1 MHEQSAQRLSG
12 IGIIL
17 LAAGASSRLGQ
28 PKQLLVL
35 NNITLIRKSAKVAVG
50 TGFAPIAV
58 VLGAH
63 KEKMQ
68 AEIKDLPV
76 AVIEN
81 DAWQEGMGTS
91 VKAGMQAL
99 LSLSPNAKAVILL
112 LCDQPFVTTPLLQN
126 LAQEYQNSGKLIIA
140 SQYGETLGVPALF
153 DRQFFFQL
161 TALRGDEGARKIIR
175 KHAAVVGSIS
185 FEEGKY
191 DIDTMADYRWV
202 EQMRNIPKTKL

>member
-1 MHEQSAQRLSG
+1 MYEQPAQRISG
-12 IGIIL
+12 IGIVL

-35 NNITLIRKSAKVAVG
+35 NNGTLIRKSAEVAVG
-50 TGFAPIAV
+50 TGCAPVVV

-76 AVIEN
+76 TVTEN

-91 VKAGMQAL
+91 VKAGMKQL
-99 LSLSPNAKAVILL
+99 LSLNANAKAVILL
-112 LCDQPFVTTPLLQN
+112 LCDQPFVSTPLLHKLIQ
-126 LAQEYQNSGKLIIA
+126 QYQTSGKPIIA

-153 DRQFFFQL
+153 DQQFFSQL
-161 TALRGDEGARKIIR
+161 TALQGDEGARKIIR
-175 KHAAVVGSIS
+175 QHVEMVGSMP

-191 DIDTMADYRWV
+191 DIDTMADYHRL
-202 EQMRNIPKTKL
+202 QQILPR

>member
-1 MHEQSAQRLSG
+1 MYEQSAQHLSG
-12 IGIIL
+12 IGIVL

-28 PKQLLVL
+28 PKQLLVI
-35 NNITLIRKSAKVAVG
+35 NNGTLIRKSAEVALG
-50 TGFAPIAV
+50 TGCAPIVV

-68 AEIKDLPV
+68 AEIKDLRV

-99 LSLSPNAKAVILL
+99 LSLSPKIKAVILL
-112 LCDQPFVTTPLLQN
+112 LCDQPFVSTSLLHKLVQ
-126 LAQEYQNSGKLIIA
+126 QYQNSGKPIIA

-153 DRQFFFQL
+153 DQQFFSQL
-161 TALRGDEGARKIIR
+161 TALQGDEGARKIIR
-175 KHAAVVGSIS
+175 QHAAMVGPLS

-191 DIDTMADYRWV
+191 DIDTIEDYNILL
-202 EQMRNIPKTKL
+202 QMKNNKP